1 MINEVKIKDVEFAF
15 FAQLSYLNWNNIDNK
30 TLQINEF
37 YLHKNFIEFLK
48 SKKIWEK
55 IKRDN
60 LEPELMNDILMY
72 DERDKRLLGVF
83 GIEYDTKKKRELKP
97 YYDFNGW
104 QFIYSADKT
113 KLFADYGYGKN
124 VSDNGFYA
132 CAFQKENDVVIA
144 YRGTDFSF
152 KPEDI
157 KGTIKDMIQDIE
169 LGFMKE
175 NGSQLICAY
184 MFLEYIKKMCKKEE
198 EKEEKINIHITGHS
212 LGGCLAQYVY
222 VVTGKIYPTV
232 TFNALG
238 LGKSKDKIKEDYLFG
253 DDIQDCI
260 AENSAINKNLI
271 KLLAV
276 CLCMKNPHL
285 LLGASL
291 LVVANNYLQ
300 SCEAEEIEENFI
312 NENNEVALNGSDEEV
327 IKEIQ
332 EILEDDDLIASAQ
345 VYWLLKGTQ
354 GMQRVNKAENIKA
367 ESEII
372 NYYNHLDWT
381 SLIAPRYGKCIDV
394 LTGSIILN
402 DIVPD
407 TKEFLLNQDFNMT
420 YHGVND
426 FLLYMDETGKIRAGV
441 FNITFTK
448 NAMKTM
454 FLKISKDD
462 EARQEKWKKLYFLEV
477 GTKDKTKQQN
487 PFRYFHQICTKTPQ
501 FGQKV
506 SEVELS
512 KIKYKIPANVSLSRV
527 LSEYVDYR
535 LILDEEKEKAN
546 GEIGRF
552 IIGQLCNVK
561 ELAGIKGGKT
571 AIVDKLGEDSG
582 TTLEKAL
589 EEKDNTNTTNNRL
602 NKGYKNLKYAVRY
615 HGGGEY

>member
-1 MINEVKIKDVEFAF
+1 MIKDVEYAF
-15 FAQLSYLNWNNIDNK
+15 FAQLSYLNWNNIEYEEFRERRYYKDKMFLNFLMDND
-30 TLQINEF
+30 
-37 YLHKNFIEFLK
+37 
-48 SKKIWEK
+48 IWKK
-55 IKRDN
+55 IKRDD
-60 LEPELMNDILMY
+60 LEPELINDILMY
-72 DERDKRLLGVF
+72 DEKDKRLLGVF

-113 KLFADYGYGKN
+113 KLFADCGYGKN

-132 CAFQKENDVVIA
+132 CAFKKENDVVIA

-535 LILDEEKEKAN
+535 LIPDEEKEKAN

>member
-1 MINEVKIKDVEFAF
+1 MIKDVEYAF
-15 FAQLSYLNWNNIDNK
+15 FAQLSYLNWNNIEYEEFRERRYYKDKMFLNFLMDND
-30 TLQINEF
+30 
-37 YLHKNFIEFLK
+37 
-48 SKKIWEK
+48 IWKK
-55 IKRDN
+55 IKRDD
-60 LEPELMNDILMY
+60 LEPELINDILMY

-222 VVTGKIYPTV
+222 VVTEKIYPTV

-312 NENNEVALNGSDEEV
+312 NENNEIALNGSDEEV

-426 FLLYMDETGKIRAGV
+426 FLLYMDETGKIRAGL
-441 FNITFTK
+441 FNMTFTK

-535 LILDEEKEKAN
+535 LIPDEEKEKAN

-571 AIVDKLGEDSG
+571 AIVDKLGEDFG

>member
-1 MINEVKIKDVEFAF
+1 MIKDVEYAF
-15 FAQLSYLNWNNIDNK
+15 FAQLSYLNWNNIEYEEFRERRYYKDKMFLNFLMDND
-30 TLQINEF
+30 
-37 YLHKNFIEFLK
+37 
-48 SKKIWEK
+48 IWKK
-55 IKRDN
+55 IKRDD
-60 LEPELMNDILMY
+60 LEPELINDILMY

-222 VVTGKIYPTV
+222 VVTEKIYPTV

-312 NENNEVALNGSDEEV
+312 NENNEIALNGSDEEV

-407 TKEFLLNQDFNMT
+407 TKEFLLNQDFNIT

-426 FLLYMDETGKIRAGV
+426 FLLYMDENGKIRVGV

-535 LILDEEKEKAN
+535 LIPDEEKEKAN

-571 AIVDKLGEDSG
+571 AIVDKLGEDSE
-582 TTLEKAL
+582 TMLEKVL
-589 EEKDNTNTTNNRL
+589 EEKDNTNTTNNKL

>member
-1 MINEVKIKDVEFAF
+1 MIKDVEYAF
-15 FAQLSYLNWNNIDNK
+15 FAQLSYLNWNNLNLEEIETYREYKNK
-30 TLQINEF
+30 D
-37 YLHKNFIEFLK
+37 FIEFLK
-48 SKKIWEK
+48 LKVEVWNK
-55 IKRDN
+55 IKRDD
-60 LEPELMNDILMY
+60 LEPEVINDILMY

-83 GIEYDTKKKRELKP
+83 GIEKDKDTKVELKP

-132 CAFQKENDVVIA
+132 CAFKKENDVVIA

-157 KGTIKDMIQDIE
+157 KGIIKDMIQDIE

-184 MFLEYIKKMCKKEE
+184 MFLEYIKKMCKKKE
-198 EKEEKINIHITGHS
+198 EKEKKIKINIHITGHS

-312 NENNEVALNGSDEEV
+312 NENNEIALNGSDEEV

-426 FLLYMDETGKIRAGV
+426 FLLYMGETGKIRAGL
-441 FNITFTK
+441 FNMTFTK

-535 LILDEEKEKAN
+535 LIPDEEKEKAN

-561 ELAGIKGGKT
+561 ELVGIKGGKT
-571 AIVDKLGEDSG
+571 AIVDKLGEDFG
-582 TTLEKAL
+582 TMLEKAL

-602 NKGYKNLKYAVRY
+602 NKGYKNLKYAVNY
-615 HGGGEY
+615 HGYEKY

>member
-1 MINEVKIKDVEFAF
+1 MIKDVEYAF
-15 FAQLSYLNWNNIDNK
+15 FAQLSYLNWNNLNLEEIETYREYKNK
-30 TLQINEF
+30 D
-37 YLHKNFIEFLK
+37 FIEFLK
-48 SKKIWEK
+48 LKVEVWNK
-55 IKRDN
+55 IKRDD
-60 LEPELMNDILMY
+60 LEPEVINDILMY

-83 GIEYDTKKKRELKP
+83 GIEKDKDTKVELKP

-132 CAFQKENDVVIA
+132 CAFKKENDVVIA

-157 KGTIKDMIQDIE
+157 KGIIKDMIQDIE

-184 MFLEYIKKMCKKEE
+184 MFLEYIKKMCKKKE
-198 EKEEKINIHITGHS
+198 EKEKKIKINIHITGHS

-312 NENNEVALNGSDEEV
+312 NENNEIALNGSDEEV

-426 FLLYMDETGKIRAGV
+426 FLLYMGETGKIRAGL
-441 FNITFTK
+441 FNMTFTK

-535 LILDEEKEKAN
+535 LIPDEEKEKTN

-561 ELAGIKGGKT
+561 ELVGIKGGKT
-571 AIVDKLGEDSG
+571 AIVDKLGEDFG
-582 TTLEKAL
+582 TMLEKAL

-602 NKGYKNLKYAVRY
+602 NKGYKNLKYAVNY
-615 HGGGEY
+615 HGYEKY

>member
-1 MINEVKIKDVEFAF
+1 MIKDVEYAF
-15 FAQLSYLNWNNIDNK
+15 FAQLSYLNWNNIEYEEFRERRYYKDKMFLNFLMDND
-30 TLQINEF
+30 
-37 YLHKNFIEFLK
+37 
-48 SKKIWEK
+48 IWKK
-55 IKRDN
+55 IKRDD
-60 LEPELMNDILMY
+60 LEPELINDILMY

-222 VVTGKIYPTV
+222 VVTEKIYPTV

-312 NENNEVALNGSDEEV
+312 NENNEIALNGSDEEV

-407 TKEFLLNQDFNMT
+407 TKEFLLNQDFNIT

-426 FLLYMDETGKIRAGV
+426 FLLYMDENGKIRAGV

-535 LILDEEKEKAN
+535 LIPDEEKEKAN

-571 AIVDKLGEDSG
+571 AIVDKLGEDSE
-582 TTLEKAL
+582 TMLEKVL
-589 EEKDNTNTTNNRL
+589 EEKDNTNTTNNKL

>member
-1 MINEVKIKDVEFAF
+1 MIKDVEYAF
-15 FAQLSYLNWNNIDNK
+15 FAQLSYLNWNNLELSKMKKLDEYNDLMSFL
-30 TLQINEF
+30 TLDEVWN
-37 YLHKNFIEFLK
+37 
-48 SKKIWEK
+48 K

-60 LEPELMNDILMY
+60 LEPELINDILMY

-83 GIEYDTKKKRELKP
+83 GIEYDTEKKRELKP

-104 QFIYSADKT
+104 QFIYSANKT

-132 CAFQKENDVVIA
+132 CAFKKENDVVIA

-354 GMQRVNKAENIKA
+354 GMQRVNKAKNIKA

-535 LILDEEKEKAN
+535 LIPDEEKEKAN

-571 AIVDKLGEDSG
+571 AIVDKLGEDSE
-582 TTLEKAL
+582 TMLEKVL
-589 EEKDNTNTTNNRL
+589 EEKDNTNTTNNKL

>member
-1 MINEVKIKDVEFAF
+1 MIKDVEYAF
-15 FAQLSYLNWNNIDNK
+15 FAQLSYLNWNNLELSKMKKLDEYNDLMSFL
-30 TLQINEF
+30 TLDEVWN
-37 YLHKNFIEFLK
+37 
-48 SKKIWEK
+48 K

-60 LEPELMNDILMY
+60 LEPELINDILMY

-83 GIEYDTKKKRELKP
+83 GIEYDTEKKRELKP

-104 QFIYSADKT
+104 QFIYSANKT

-132 CAFQKENDVVIA
+132 CAFKKENDVVIA

-300 SCEAEEIEENFI
+300 SCEAEEIEKNFI

-535 LILDEEKEKAN
+535 LIPDEEKEKAN

-571 AIVDKLGEDSG
+571 AIVDKLGEDSE
-582 TTLEKAL
+582 TMLEKVL
-589 EEKDNTNTTNNRL
+589 EEKDNTNTTNNKL

>member
-1 MINEVKIKDVEFAF
+1 MIKDVEYAF
-15 FAQLSYLNWNNIDNK
+15 FAQLSYLNWNNIEYEEFRERRYYKDKMFLNFLMDND
-30 TLQINEF
+30 
-37 YLHKNFIEFLK
+37 
-48 SKKIWEK
+48 IWKK
-55 IKRDN
+55 IKRDD
-60 LEPELMNDILMY
+60 LEPELINDILMY

-132 CAFQKENDVVIA
+132 CAFQKENNVVIA

-222 VVTGKIYPTV
+222 VVTEKIYPTV

-312 NENNEVALNGSDEEV
+312 NVNNEIALNGSDEEV

-426 FLLYMDETGKIRAGV
+426 FLLYMDETGKIKRGV
-441 FNITFTK
+441 FNTTFTK

-477 GTKDKTKQQN
+477 STKDKTKQQN

-506 SEVELS
+506 SEIELS

-535 LILDEEKEKAN
+535 LIPDEEKEKAN

-571 AIVDKLGEDSG
+571 AIVDKLGEDCEIS
-582 TTLEKAL
+582 LEKVL
-589 EEKDNTNTTNNRL
+589 KGENNTNNSL
-602 NKGYKNLKYAVRY
+602 NKGYVNLKYAVNY
-615 HGGGEY
+615 HGYEKC

>member
-1 MINEVKIKDVEFAF
+1 MIKDVEYAF
-15 FAQLSYLNWNNIDNK
+15 FAQLSYLNWNNIEYEEFRERRYYKDKMFLNFLMDND
-30 TLQINEF
+30 
-37 YLHKNFIEFLK
+37 
-48 SKKIWEK
+48 IWKK
-55 IKRDN
+55 IKRDD
-60 LEPELMNDILMY
+60 LEPELINDILMY

-83 GIEYDTKKKRELKP
+83 GIEYDTKKKRELRP

-222 VVTGKIYPTV
+222 VVTEKIYPTV

-312 NENNEVALNGSDEEV
+312 NENNEIALNGSDEEV

-407 TKEFLLNQDFNMT
+407 TKEFLLNQDFNIT

-426 FLLYMDETGKIRAGV
+426 FLLYMDENGKIRAGV

-535 LILDEEKEKAN
+535 LIPDEEKEKAN

-571 AIVDKLGEDSG
+571 AIVDKLGEDSE
-582 TTLEKAL
+582 TMLEKVL
-589 EEKDNTNTTNNRL
+589 EEKDNTNTTNNKL

>member
-1 MINEVKIKDVEFAF
+1 MIKDVEYAF
-15 FAQLSYLNWNNIDNK
+15 FAQLSYLNWNNLELSKMKKLDEYNDLMSFL
-30 TLQINEF
+30 TLDEVWN
-37 YLHKNFIEFLK
+37 
-48 SKKIWEK
+48 K

-60 LEPELMNDILMY
+60 LEPELINDILMY

-83 GIEYDTKKKRELKP
+83 GIEYDTEKKRELKP

-104 QFIYSADKT
+104 QFIYSANKT

-132 CAFQKENDVVIA
+132 CAFKKENDVVIA

-535 LILDEEKEKAN
+535 LIPDEEKEKAN

-571 AIVDKLGEDSG
+571 AIVDKLGEDSE
-582 TTLEKAL
+582 TMLEKVL
-589 EEKDNTNTTNNRL
+589 EEKDNTNTTNNKL

>member
-1 MINEVKIKDVEFAF
+1 MIKDVEYAF
-15 FAQLSYLNWNNIDNK
+15 FAQLSYLNWNNIEYEEFRERRYYKDKMFLNFLMDND
-30 TLQINEF
+30 
-37 YLHKNFIEFLK
+37 
-48 SKKIWEK
+48 IWKK
-55 IKRDN
+55 IKRDD
-60 LEPELMNDILMY
+60 LEPELINDILMY

-222 VVTGKIYPTV
+222 VVTEKIYPTV

-312 NENNEVALNGSDEEV
+312 NQNNEVALNGSDEEV

-420 YHGVND
+420 YHGIND

-535 LILDEEKEKAN
+535 LIPDEEKEKAN

-571 AIVDKLGEDSG
+571 AIVDKLGEDFG

-589 EEKDNTNTTNNRL
+589 EEKDNTNTTNNKL

>member
-1 MINEVKIKDVEFAF
+1 MIKDVEYAF
-15 FAQLSYLNWNNIDNK
+15 FAQLSYLNWNNIEYEEFRERRYYKDKMFLNFLMDND
-30 TLQINEF
+30 
-37 YLHKNFIEFLK
+37 
-48 SKKIWEK
+48 IWKK
-55 IKRDN
+55 IKRDD
-60 LEPELMNDILMY
+60 LEPELINDILMY

-132 CAFQKENDVVIA
+132 CAFQKENNVVIA

-222 VVTGKIYPTV
+222 VVTEKIYPTV

-312 NENNEVALNGSDEEV
+312 NENNEIALNGSDEEV

-407 TKEFLLNQDFNMT
+407 TKEFLLNQDFNIT

-426 FLLYMDETGKIRAGV
+426 FLLYMDENGKIRAGV

-535 LILDEEKEKAN
+535 LIPDEEKEKAN

-571 AIVDKLGEDSG
+571 AIVDKLGEDSE
-582 TTLEKAL
+582 TMLEKVL
-589 EEKDNTNTTNNRL
+589 EEKDNTNTTNNKL

>member
-1 MINEVKIKDVEFAF
+1 MIKDVEYAF
-15 FAQLSYLNWNNIDNK
+15 FAQLSYLNWNNLNITKIKD
-30 TLQINEF
+30 
-37 YLHKNFIEFLK
+37 FIMYKKGDLIGLLK
-48 SKKIWEK
+48 EKDLVWNK
-55 IKRDN
+55 IKRDDI
-60 LEPELMNDILMY
+60 EPEVINDILMY

-83 GIEYDTKKKRELKP
+83 GIEKDKDTKVELKP

-113 KLFADYGYGKN
+113 KLFADYGYDKN

-157 KGTIKDMIQDIE
+157 NGTIKDMIQDIE

-312 NENNEVALNGSDEEV
+312 NENNEIALNGSDEEV

-535 LILDEEKEKAN
+535 LIPDEEKEKAN